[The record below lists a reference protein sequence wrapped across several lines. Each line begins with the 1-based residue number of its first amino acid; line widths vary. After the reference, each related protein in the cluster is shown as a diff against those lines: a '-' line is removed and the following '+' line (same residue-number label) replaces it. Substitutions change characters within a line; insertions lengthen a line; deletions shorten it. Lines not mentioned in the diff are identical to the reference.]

1 MTHKI
6 KHVFLITIGCVLF
19 LASTSFAETPEPYKL
34 DNGLTVI
41 LHPVSTVNKVAF
53 VVLFNLGSDQD
64 PIGKSGMVHLLEHLY
79 VTAAAGDTPA
89 RDAQQFMERYPAGWN
104 AQTGLDFTVIGGV
117 VEAAQFGAELKDV
130 AARMNDLRITQADLT
145 REVPRVLLELES
157 MYGGSPWIAGL
168 NHTRA
173 QVYPMPQGGQHGGVP
188 AHVETITLGE
198 LQQFWQDYYKPSNAT
213 LIIAGKFDITE
224 ARNSILTNFGQIPSG
239 KLAPTK
245 PPFPIAKT
253 GGVHRV
259 PVKPMIKDATGVA
272 AIGYVPPPI
281 GSKEYAPFLVVVSR
295 LLSSL
300 KFTFQ
305 VGKPQPIY
313 YTPLMDPTTIALQ
326 AELSD
331 AQDAETALGELNQN
345 LQTALASKLTLQ
357 DKQQTLNTITG
368 MFGNVENLIFWS
380 GQDLYGFAFILGRQ
394 YQLQIDTNALG
405 AAIQNVTDADLQLLA
420 TSIFAPEKRAT
431 VIIELEK

>member
-1 MTHKI
+1 MA
-6 KHVFLITIGCVLF
+6 F
-19 LASTSFAETPEPYKL
+19 TSFAETPEPYKL

-41 LHPVSTVNKVAF
+41 LRPVSTVNKTAF

-64 PIGKSGMVHLLEHLY
+64 PIGKSGMAHLLEHLY

-89 RDAQQFMERYPAGWN
+89 RDAKQFMERYPAGWN

-130 AARMNDLRITQADLT
+130 AARMNDLQITQADLT

-198 LQQFWQDYYKPSNAT
+198 LQQFWKDYYKPKNAT

-224 ARNSILTNFGQIPSG
+224 ARNAILANFSQIPSG
-239 KLAPTK
+239 KLRPTK

-281 GSKEYAPFLVVVSR
+281 VSKEYAPFLVVVSR
-295 LLSSL
+295 LLSRL

-331 AQDAETALGELNQN
+331 AKDAETALRELNQH
-345 LQTALASKLTLQ
+345 LQTALASKLTPQ
-357 DKQQTLNTITG
+357 DKQQTLNTIIG

-380 GQDLYGFAFILGRQ
+380 GQDLYGFAFIVGRR

-405 AAIQNVTDADLQLLA
+405 AAIQNVTDADLQLLT